1 MVKNLRQA
9 TGAGV
14 MDAKRALD
22 DANGDIEKATLLLR
36 EQGLAAA
43 EKRADR
49 ETSQGVIESYIHG
62 GGRIGTL
69 IELSCETDFVANTDE
84 FRSLARDIAMQV
96 AAMNPRV
103 ITKDERIN
111 KPEIEGADEEIVLL
125 EQPFIKDASLKIDD
139 LVDPRNTT
147 ISTILK
153 HVHKG
158 TIETVYTLLDG
169 EYEFIEAEVLEKQ
182 GKTYVFVESRGLN

>member
-1 MVKNLRQA
+1 
-9 TGAGV
+9 

-22 DANGDIEKATLLLR
+22 EANGDTEKATLILR

-96 AAMNPRV
+96 AAMDPSHIDDNDKPDTSDSSPDEKCL
-103 ITKDERIN
+103 TKQ
-111 KPEIEGADEEIVLL
+111 V
-125 EQPFIKDASLKIDD
+125 FIKDPSMTIRELINEASGKLGEKIQIRRFVRYA
-139 LVDPRNTT
+139 L
-147 ISTILK
+147 
-153 HVHKG
+153 
-158 TIETVYTLLDG
+158 G
-169 EYEFIEAEVLEKQ
+169 E
-182 GKTYVFVESRGLN
+182 

>member
-49 ETSQGVIESYIHG
+49 ETSLGVIESYIHG

-103 ITKDERIN
+103 ITKN
-111 KPEIEGADEEIVLL
+111 KIAKLCHQQI
-125 EQPFIKDASLKIDD
+125 
-139 LVDPRNTT
+139 
-147 ISTILK
+147 
-153 HVHKG
+153 HM
-158 TIETVYTLLDG
+158 
-169 EYEFIEAEVLEKQ
+169 
-182 GKTYVFVESRGLN
+182 

>member
-9 TGAGV
+9 TGACV

-139 LVDPRNTT
+139 LVKE
-147 ISTILK
+147 SILK
-153 HVHKG
+153 TWENIRVRRIARFELG
-158 TIETVYTLLDG
+158 G
-169 EYEFIEAEVLEKQ
+169 
-182 GKTYVFVESRGLN
+182 

>member
-69 IELSCETDFVANTDE
+69 IELSCETDFVANTAE
-84 FRSLARDIAMQV
+84 LRSLARDIAMQV

-139 LVDPRNTT
+139 LVKEA
-147 ISTILK
+147 ILK
-153 HVHKG
+153 
-158 TIETVYTLLDG
+158 TG
-169 EYEFIEAEVLEKQ
+169 ENIRVRRIARFEL
-182 GKTYVFVESRGLN
+182 GG

>member
-9 TGAGV
+9 TAAGV

-43 EKRADR
+43 EKRADW

-139 LVDPRNTT
+139 LVKEA
-147 ISTILK
+147 ILK
-153 HVHKG
+153 
-158 TIETVYTLLDG
+158 TG
-169 EYEFIEAEVLEKQ
+169 ENIRVRRIARFEL
-182 GKTYVFVESRGLN
+182 GG

>member
-22 DANGDIEKATLLLR
+22 EANGDIEKATLLLR

-84 FRSLARDIAMQV
+84 LRSLARDIAMQV
-96 AAMNPRV
+96 AAMDP
-103 ITKDERIN
+103 
-111 KPEIEGADEEIVLL
+111 AH
-125 EQPFIKDASLKIDD
+125 IDD
-139 LVDPRNTT
+139 NDTPDVADITPDEKCLTKQVFIQDPSMT
-147 ISTILK
+147 ISELINEASGKL
-153 HVHKG
+153 
-158 TIETVYTLLDG
+158 G
-169 EYEFIEAEVLEKQ
+169 EKIQ
-182 GKTYVFVESRGLN
+182 IRRFVRYALGE

>member
-139 LVDPRNTT
+139 LVKEA
-147 ISTILK
+147 ILK
-153 HVHKG
+153 LGIKEL
-158 TIETVYTLLDG
+158 IL
-169 EYEFIEAEVLEKQ
+169 K
-182 GKTYVFVESRGLN
+182 N

>member
-1 MVKNLRQA
+1 MVKNLRHA

-22 DANGDIEKATLLLR
+22 EANGDTEKATLILR

-96 AAMNPRV
+96 AAMNPLV

-111 KPEIEGADEEIVLL
+111 EPEIEGTDEEIVLL
-125 EQPFIKDASLKIDD
+125 EQPFIKDASLKVDD
-139 LVDPRNTT
+139 LVKEA
-147 ISTILK
+147 ILK
-153 HVHKG
+153 
-158 TIETVYTLLDG
+158 TG
-169 EYEFIEAEVLEKQ
+169 ENIRVRRIARFEL
-182 GKTYVFVESRGLN
+182 GG

>member
-49 ETSQGVIESYIHG
+49 ETRQGVIASYIHG

-139 LVDPRNTT
+139 LVKEA
-147 ISTILK
+147 ILK
-153 HVHKG
+153 
-158 TIETVYTLLDG
+158 TG
-169 EYEFIEAEVLEKQ
+169 ENIRVRRIARFEL
-182 GKTYVFVESRGLN
+182 GG

>member
-22 DANGDIEKATLLLR
+22 EANGDIEKATLLLR

-96 AAMNPRV
+96 AAMNPLV

-111 KPEIEGADEEIVLL
+111 KPEIEGADEEL
-125 EQPFIKDASLKIDD
+125 SLIH
-139 LVDPRNTT
+139 
-147 ISTILK
+147 I
-153 HVHKG
+153 
-158 TIETVYTLLDG
+158 
-169 EYEFIEAEVLEKQ
+169 
-182 GKTYVFVESRGLN
+182 

>member
-1 MVKNLRQA
+1 MVKNLRHA

-22 DANGDIEKATLLLR
+22 EANGDTEKATLILR

-96 AAMNPRV
+96 AAMNPLV

-111 KPEIEGADEEIVLL
+111 EPEIEGTDEEIVLL
-125 EQPFIKDASLKIDD
+125 EQPFIKDASLKVDD
-139 LVDPRNTT
+139 LVKEA
-147 ISTILK
+147 ILK
-153 HVHKG
+153 TGENIRMDHKQSNG
-158 TIETVYTLLDG
+158 KESDTNYWVNIIMG
-169 EYEFIEAEVLEKQ
+169 FIVLRILYAIFKHYYY
-182 GKTYVFVESRGLN
+182 G

>member
-96 AAMNPRV
+96 AAMNPLV

-111 KPEIEGADEEIVLL
+111 KPEIEGADEEL
-125 EQPFIKDASLKIDD
+125 SLIH
-139 LVDPRNTT
+139 
-147 ISTILK
+147 I
-153 HVHKG
+153 
-158 TIETVYTLLDG
+158 
-169 EYEFIEAEVLEKQ
+169 
-182 GKTYVFVESRGLN
+182 

>member
-22 DANGDIEKATLLLR
+22 EANGDIEKATLLLR
-36 EQGLAAA
+36 EQGLAAS

-96 AAMNPRV
+96 AAMNPLV

-139 LVDPRNTT
+139 LVKEA
-147 ISTILK
+147 ILK
-153 HVHKG
+153 
-158 TIETVYTLLDG
+158 TG
-169 EYEFIEAEVLEKQ
+169 ENIRVRRIARFEL
-182 GKTYVFVESRGLN
+182 GG

>member
-1 MVKNLRQA
+1 MVKNLRHA

-22 DANGDIEKATLLLR
+22 EANGDTEKATLILR

-96 AAMNPRV
+96 AAMNPLV

-111 KPEIEGADEEIVLL
+111 EPEIEGTDEEIVLL
-125 EQPFIKDASLKIDD
+125 EQPFIKDASLKVDD
-139 LVDPRNTT
+139 LVKEA
-147 ISTILK
+147 ILK
-153 HVHKG
+153 
-158 TIETVYTLLDG
+158 TG
-169 EYEFIEAEVLEKQ
+169 ENIAAVL
-182 GKTYVFVESRGLN
+182 F

>member
-125 EQPFIKDASLKIDD
+125 EQPFIKDSSINVEELVKQVAGKIGENIRVRRFTRYILGEGIEVQGPDFAEEVASM
-139 LVDPRNTT
+139 T
-147 ISTILK
+147 S
-153 HVHKG
+153 G
-158 TIETVYTLLDG
+158 
-169 EYEFIEAEVLEKQ
+169 
-182 GKTYVFVESRGLN
+182 

>member
-22 DANGDIEKATLLLR
+22 KANGDIEKATLILR

-43 EKRADR
+43 EKRAGR
-49 ETSQGVIESYIHG
+49 ETSQGVVESYIHG

-96 AAMNPRV
+96 AAMNPLM
-103 ITKDERIN
+103 ITKNERVDE
-111 KPEIEGADEEIVLL
+111 PEIEGADEEIVLL
-125 EQPFIKDASLKIDD
+125 EQPFIKDASLKVDD
-139 LVDPRNTT
+139 LVKEA
-147 ISTILK
+147 ILK
-153 HVHKG
+153 TG
-158 TIETVYTLLDG
+158 ENIRIRRIERFELG
-169 EYEFIEAEVLEKQ
+169 
-182 GKTYVFVESRGLN
+182 G